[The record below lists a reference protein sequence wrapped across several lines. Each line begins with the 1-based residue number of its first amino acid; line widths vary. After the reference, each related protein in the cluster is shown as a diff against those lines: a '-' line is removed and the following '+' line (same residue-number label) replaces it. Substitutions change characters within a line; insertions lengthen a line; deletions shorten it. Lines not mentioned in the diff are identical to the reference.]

1 MVGFDSSGLD
11 EFNHMRLK
19 VWFFL
24 NKKAPILELGKPRNR
39 SWWFPFQGPIIQFTY
54 IISFRKVL
62 AMQSN
67 GYNMSMMHKNVSFD
81 FDKVKQ
87 TVNLLEAISWG

>member
-1 MVGFDSSGLD
+1 M
-11 EFNHMRLK
+11 
-19 VWFFL
+19 
-24 NKKAPILELGKPRNR
+24 
-39 SWWFPFQGPIIQFTY
+39 QFTY

-67 GYNMSMMHKNVSFD
+67 GYNMSMMHKNMSFD